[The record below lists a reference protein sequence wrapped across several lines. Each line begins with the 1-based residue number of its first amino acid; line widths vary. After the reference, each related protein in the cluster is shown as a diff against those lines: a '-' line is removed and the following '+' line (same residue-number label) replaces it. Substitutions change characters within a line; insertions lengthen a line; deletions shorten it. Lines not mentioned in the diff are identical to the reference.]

1 MNRSS
6 ICILA
11 ITSILVPAL
20 SQTPGNAPRQ
30 SSCTL
35 DQSPMIR
42 GIRLGMTA
50 EEVFS
55 HFPGSN
61 EDSFNKRSVESAA
74 RPPNY
79 GLARIGFQRSLH
91 PSPNNERL
99 AGVDSISITL
109 FDEQVT
115 DLQVSYAGPGS
126 YPSGP
131 SWPNI
136 DDFIA
141 RLSEAF
147 GLPEPKYWVAKG
159 PSQKAVNC
167 SGFEIEARDVSGQ
180 ASVRIHNDA
189 YLNTLR
195 QRATADE
202 EKRRREF
209 KP

>member
-1 MNRSS
+1 MSRSS
-6 ICILA
+6 ICIVA
-11 ITSILVPAL
+11 IISILVSAF
-20 SQTPGNAPRQ
+20 SQTPGNAPGQ

-35 DQSPMIR
+35 NQSPAIR

-50 EEVFS
+50 EEVFAN
-55 HFPGSN
+55 FPGIN
-61 EDSFNKRSVESAA
+61 EDSFNKRAVESAA

-91 PSPNNERL
+91 PSPTNERL

-109 FDEQVT
+109 FDDHVT
-115 DLQVSYAGPGS
+115 DLNVSYAGPGS
-126 YPSGP
+126 YPRGP

-136 DDFIA
+136 DYFIA

-147 GLPEPKYWVAKG
+147 GLPDPKYWVDKG
-159 PSQKAVNC
+159 PLSKAINC
-167 SGFEIEARDVSGQ
+167 SGFEIQATDVNGQ
-180 ASVRIHNDA
+180 GSVRIHNDTFM
-189 YLNTLR
+189 NTLK
-195 QRATADE
+195 QRAIADE